1 MTSLTHAVS
10 VTPRPLRDRAAD
22 SRETLSVD
30 CSALAALCR
39 PETEEEA
46 EAEIDAGDAVPQPIE
61 EEQITRPYPDE
72 VYVQMMMSATKGAA
86 QPAPSATPSAAV
98 TVEPEPTR
106 RPILPGL
113 RSTSSN
119 LMELVLLFAGAIA
132 LPVFTVISLQS
143 VATATP
149 VVIAAPA
156 QTPRQSVPKPEPTVT
171 LSGSAPQPSQPASAI
186 PQ

>member
-1 MTSLTHAVS
+1 MTSLTHAMS
-10 VTPRPLRDRAAD
+10 ATPRPLRDRAAD

-46 EAEIDAGDAVPQPIE
+46 EAEIDVGDAVPQPIE

-86 QPAPSATPSAAV
+86 QSAPSAAPSAVV

-113 RSTSSN
+113 RN

-132 LPVFTVISLQS
+132 RPVFTVISLQS

-156 QTPRQSVPKPEPTVT
+156 QTPQQSVPKTEPTVT
-171 LSGSAPQPSQPASAI
+171 PSGSAPQPSPPASAVS
-186 PQ
+186 Q

>member
-1 MTSLTHAVS
+1 MTSLTHAMS
-10 VTPRPLRDRAAD
+10 ATPRPLRDRAAD

-46 EAEIDAGDAVPQPIE
+46 EAEIDVGDAVPQPIE

-86 QPAPSATPSAAV
+86 QSAPSAAPSAVV
-98 TVEPEPTR
+98 TVEQEPAR

-113 RSTSSN
+113 RN

-143 VATATP
+143 VATATS

-156 QTPRQSVPKPEPTVT
+156 QTPQQSVPKTEPTVT
-171 LSGSAPQPSQPASAI
+171 PSGSAPQPSPPASAVS
-186 PQ
+186 Q

>member
-1 MTSLTHAVS
+1 MTSLTHAMS
-10 VTPRPLRDRAAD
+10 ATPRPLRDRAAD

-46 EAEIDAGDAVPQPIE
+46 EADVGDAVPQPIE

-86 QPAPSATPSAAV
+86 QSAPSAAPSAVV
-98 TVEPEPTR
+98 TVEPEPAR

-119 LMELVLLFAGAIA
+119 L
-132 LPVFTVISLQS
+132 TVDFGFYQLS

-149 VVIAAPA
+149 VGIAAPA
-156 QTPRQSVPKPEPTVT
+156 QTPQQSVPKTEPTVT
-171 LSGSAPQPSQPASAI
+171 PSGSAPQPSPPASAVS
-186 PQ
+186 Q